1 MANRVIELM
10 DDMHLSSQGTFM
22 EYYNAMQTNNISNA
36 TNILKNNPDV
46 SNQII
51 NADNINILLNE
62 TYRRELIPK
71 IDIDY
76 FLEGLLSVYQKMI
89 DFTKVMG
96 EWDKDTQYNV
106 HNFVY
111 YNGKG
116 YYAYTN
122 STPPIGTLPTDENY
136 WIEYDIKGLQ
146 GYGGIDLN
154 FKFNWDNTQSYK
166 KGDVVIYQNKMW
178 YAIADNNNY
187 EPNLN
192 HYPWVVI
199 SMPKLPAKTPIQ
211 RAIPTG
217 YDIGDFWF
225 QITQGDEVI
234 VTTWGIRQAEP
245 TPRFASTAFSINNN
259 VYIVGGINSSF
270 ERVTTNEAFDTVL
283 GTWSVKQPIG
293 YTRVRGAGFSIGT
306 MGHLVGG
313 QSANGDVQNTHYT
326 YDSEKNIWSTAKE
339 YPIPIISQA
348 AVANDIAYIIGG
360 ETTGN
365 VLTGKSYSYNPSTNT
380 WEEITD
386 KPTLTQGHTVAT
398 DGDNIYAIGGIDNN
412 DNTVGINEAY
422 NITSKAWSQKDTLT
436 VPRSYLASFVQGG
449 IIYAIGGLNSNWY
462 SVDTNEKYDIENN
475 QWITDMPMN
484 YKRSS
489 LNAIVSGTR
498 AFAIGGIDFANSD
511 IKGYNEQY
519 NIDDMP
525 SSFEMVVDTSL
536 DTTGSKQIS
545 IPMIDGGNY
554 NYYVDWGDGLT
565 STKITAYND
574 PQASHTYA
582 EDGEYTVKLIGTLD
596 RLQFNQGTNIATDL
610 KSVTKCILN
619 FNTITSLFEGCSNLE
634 SICDGIFDQS
644 INITDANNTF
654 KDCTA
659 LTVIP
664 LGLFDNNTQIQYFNY
679 TFQNTSI
686 TNIPTDL
693 FSSNNLA
700 STFVATFYKCSKLV
714 SIPSGLFNNNAN
726 VINFNSVFA
735 DCTSLSSIPNNLFIN
750 NPMVTNYSLSFRG
763 CKALTS
769 LPSNLFGNSNGSVT
783 NYSSTFAVTGLTSI
797 PEGLFSSAQNA
808 TTYNNVFQSCP
819 ITAIPNNCFNG
830 NNADI
835 TGAFDVSKITTIGDN
850 ALKGLAVPAGFFENC
865 TSLVSAGNNIFGD
878 NVRSF
883 ANMFKNCSNLTTL
896 GNIDFSRLGST
907 AAGFAGCTK
916 LTNLVGFRDRETGTE
931 PTISQS
937 FDIASTTLLTRDSLL
952 NLVDSLKTL
961 TPTTIKNL
969 TLSSAARNK
978 LTTVEKL
985 KVINKYWNISN
996 YNPTS
1001 DITPEISNELVQELY
1016 GNTSTQAQSYLET
1029 GLYYYVKLITSSS
1042 SDLLGVYAV
1051 DKATGL
1057 VYLKDNVPEHE
1068 YYIKVATNAEG
1079 TEGVQEIWLAK
1090 GSNDD
1095 IDGDILD
1102 NKLSEL
1108 NGSISLAYIQ
1118 LGKEDDTLDIDTSIK
1133 NTTTGLIDLCNGF
1146 SNLRT
1151 FRLSGTNSSKAASI
1165 VRMFNNCQNLSTID
1179 FGNIAFNNV
1188 TYYTNAFDNCNSLS
1202 NLDLSKFNFNSVD
1215 NLGYAFNGCSS
1226 LQNLT
1231 LPSTV
1236 SFNNN
1241 TDTNKM
1247 EGVFKN
1253 CSSLPTTFFNSLS
1266 NWTTSNVSSMSN
1278 IFNGCVNLTTM
1289 PTFNMQNVTDT
1300 SYMFAGSGLTNLTAN
1315 ILGNKLKDASYMFNN
1330 CNNLNI
1336 TGISDY
1342 TTIFGHNDVLTN
1354 VKGLFAGCDNLKN
1367 VGIHNVFYVDE
1378 TGGFPEYKIDENKI
1392 NNQLFT
1398 YCPNIVDMSSLLT
1411 GCSLVGSDVNN
1422 KDIPMGLL
1430 YHCPKVTN
1438 ISHIFDGCKNI
1449 TINQT
1454 FPGLNVLY
1462 TEVLFKN
1469 NPELV
1474 NVSYAF
1480 ANAKTD
1486 FMGENTAN
1494 PNLLFPV
1501 QTKIE
1506 DASYLWYKCEMTAA
1520 TGYETIPFIYKSK
1533 VVKNISNMF
1542 KGQTF
1547 SRNISN
1553 QYDSYNTQY
1562 SWDNIQNIMPNLE
1575 NCSELFD
1582 GNTNLEGNALPMI
1595 NSLKQISTLTNHT
1608 DAFNACSE
1616 LTDYESIPADWK

>member
-22 EYYNAMQTNNISNA
+22 EYYNAMQANNISNA

-136 WIEYDIKGLQ
+136 WIEYDIRGFQ

-154 FKFNWDNTQSYK
+154 FKFNWDNTQNYK

-283 GTWSVKQPIG
+283 GTWSVKQPLE

-306 MGHLVGG
+306 IGHLVGG

-326 YDSEKNIWSTAKE
+326 YDSEKNTWSTAKE

-365 VLTGKSYSYNPSTNT
+365 VLTGKSYSYNSSANT

-398 DGDNIYAIGGIDNN
+398 DGDNIYTIGGIDDN

-422 NITSKAWSQKDTLT
+422 NITSKTWSQKDALT

-449 IIYAIGGLNSNWY
+449 MIYAVGGLNSNWY

-525 SSFEMVVDTSL
+525 SSFEMVIDTSL

-634 SICDGIFDQS
+634 SICDGMFDQS

-700 STFVATFYKCSKLV
+700 STFVATFYRCSKLV

-726 VINFNSVFA
+726 VINFTSVFA

-750 NPMVTNYSLSFRG
+750 NPMVTNYSFSFRG

-819 ITAIPNNCFNG
+819 ITSIPNNCFNG

-850 ALKGLAVPAGFFENC
+850 ALKGLAVPEGFFKNCTALNVVGNNIFDENVSSLLNMFSGCTNLTSLGNLDMTNISTINSTVFANC
-865 TSLVSAGNNIFGD
+865 TSLTNISG
-878 NVRSF
+878 
-883 ANMFKNCSNLTTL
+883 FK
-896 GNIDFSRLGST
+896 
-907 AAGFAGCTK
+907 
-916 LTNLVGFRDRETGTE
+916 DRKTMTQ
-931 PTISQS
+931 PTISVNFNMGTCQS
-937 FDIASTTLLTRDSLL
+937 LSHDSLINIINSLVVMTPSTTKD
-952 NLVDSLKTL
+952 
-961 TPTTIKNL
+961 L
-969 TLSSAARNK
+969 TLHALCRNRLTVLEK
-978 LTTVEKL
+978 LTI
-985 KVINKYWNISN
+985 INKYWNLLN
-996 YNPTS
+996 YNPSVDLTNQIAN
-1001 DITPEISNELVQELY
+1001 DLVQELY
-1016 GNTSTQAQSYLET
+1016 GNTSTEAQSYLET

-1051 DKATGL
+1051 DKTTGL

-1079 TEGVQEIWLAK
+1079 TEGIQEIWLAK
-1090 GSNDD
+1090 GSNND

-1108 NGSISLAYIQ
+1108 NGSINLAYIQ

-1215 NLGYAFNGCSS
+1215 NLGYAFSGCSS

-1236 SFNNN
+1236 SFSTN

-1289 PTFNMQNVTDT
+1289 PTFNMQNVTDA
-1300 SYMFAGSGLTNLTAN
+1300 SYMFAKSGLSNLTPN
-1315 ILGNKLKDASYMFNN
+1315 VLGNKLQNASYMFSD
-1330 CNNLNI
+1330 CVNLNI

-1342 TTIFGHNDVLTN
+1342 TTIFGSNTNLTN
-1354 VKGLFAGCDNLKN
+1354 VTALFSGCSALSN
-1367 VGIHNVFYVDE
+1367 VGEKSYDEVDRGDYVEYVFNS
-1378 TGGFPEYKIDENKI
+1378 TKAQ
-1392 NNQLFT
+1392 NQLLGK
-1398 YCPNIVDMSSLLT
+1398 CPNVTNASRMF
-1411 GCSLVGSDVNN
+1411 
-1422 KDIPMGLL
+1422 MG
-1430 YHCPKVTN
+1430 TN
-1438 ISHIFDGCKNI
+1438 ISDLPIGVFYNNTNLLDLSYALANCKNMSMGAGGETVGAFETYNHLLSANSKLK
-1449 TINQT
+1449 TIE
-1454 FPGLNVLY
+1454 GLFSGCTSLEWFGIET
-1462 TEVLFKN
+1462 TEGTDGFSS
-1469 NPELV
+1469 LV
-1474 NVSYAF
+1474 
-1480 ANAKTD
+1480 D
-1486 FMGENTAN
+1486 LEN
-1494 PNLLFPV
+1494 
-1501 QTKIE
+1501 
-1506 DASYLWYKCEMTAA
+1506 ASYLYADSGMGDMLFGYGFPTHSPKLKDISYALKNCQIYFMPQWASSSSSTIFPVLETCEGIFYNCSSLGEFDYGAEQTNAM
-1520 TGYETIPFIYKSK
+1520 PFINSIKTVSSFQNGTKSFYNCT
-1533 VVKNISNMF
+1533 NI
-1542 KGQTF
+1542 K
-1547 SRNISN
+1547 
-1553 QYDSYNTQY
+1553 DYN
-1562 SWDNIQNIMPNLE
+1562 
-1575 NCSELFD
+1575 
-1582 GNTNLEGNALPMI
+1582 
-1595 NSLKQISTLTNHT
+1595 
-1608 DAFNACSE
+1608 
-1616 LTDYESIPADWK
+1616 SIPADWK